1 LVLVFFSAE
10 VEEDRGLVNG
20 WELFDKIY
28 CISLAER
35 RDRRAS
41 AQGQFERAGIGD
53 RVSFHIVTKHS
64 EDTEQG
70 IYESHLACLAEGLAA
85 KARTILIFEDD
96 VLLARM
102 DDRLAVRLS
111 AALAIEGWE
120 MLCLG
125 ALVDGSSATEVP
137 GVRRIRYRA
146 LTHAYAVTAATAR
159 RLLQIP
165 WRGMPYDGMLRCE
178 IQQAYALYPAV
189 AFQSNS
195 PSDNENHPRLE
206 RLRSWL
212 GGLRRIQR
220 VNEIYHRHRGLLLAL
235 HLTTLVTVLAI
246 VIWWLSV

>member
-1 LVLVFFSAE
+1 MNAE
-10 VEEDRGLVNG
+10 AIRNIVNG

-41 AQGQFERAGIGD
+41 AESQFVKAGLGN
-53 RVSFHIVTKHS
+53 RVDFHIARKHP

-70 IYESHLACLAEGLAA
+70 IYESHLACLAAGLAA
-85 KARTILIFEDD
+85 GAQTILIFEDD
-96 VLLARM
+96 VLLTPM

-125 ALVDGSSATEVP
+125 ALVDGSSAAEVP
-137 GVRRIRYRA
+137 GVRRIHYRA
-146 LTHAYAVTAATAR
+146 LTHAYAVPAATAR
-159 RLLQIP
+159 RLVEIP
-165 WRGMPYDGMLRCE
+165 WTGTPYDGMLRSE
-178 IQQAYALYPAV
+178 IRQAYALYPAV

-195 PSDNENHPRLE
+195 PSDNEKHPRLE
-206 RLRSWL
+206 RLRIWF

-220 VNEIYHRHRGLLLAL
+220 INEIYHRHRRLLLAL
-235 HLTTLVTVLAI
+235 HMVALLAI
-246 VIWWLSV
+246 LALVVWWLSV

>member
-1 LVLVFFSAE
+1 LLTKAI
-10 VEEDRGLVNG
+10 RGIVNG
-20 WELFDKIY
+20 WELFDRIY

-41 AQGQFERAGIGD
+41 ARSQFERAGLGE
-53 RVSFHIVTKHS
+53 RASFHIVGKHP

-85 KARTILIFEDD
+85 GAQTILIFEDD
-96 VLLARM
+96 VLLSPM
-102 DDRLAVRLS
+102 TDQLAVRLS
-111 AALAIEGWE
+111 AALTMEGWE

-125 ALVDGSSATEVP
+125 ALVDGSHATEVP

-159 RLLQIP
+159 RLVEIP
-165 WRGMPYDGMLRCE
+165 WSGLPFDGMLRRE

-189 AFQSNS
+189 AFQSDS

-206 RLRSWL
+206 RLRSWF

-220 VNEIYHRHRGLLLAL
+220 VNEFYHCYRRLLLTL
-235 HLTTLVTVLAI
+235 HLATLLAI
-246 VIWWLSV
+246 LALVVWWLSN

>member
-1 LVLVFFSAE
+1 
-10 VEEDRGLVNG
+10 VNG

-35 RDRRAS
+35 RDRRVS
-41 AQGQFERAGIGD
+41 AKNQFARAGLGS
-53 RVSFHIVTKHS
+53 RVCFHIASKHP

-70 IYESHLACLAEGLAA
+70 IYESHLACLAKGLAA
-85 KARTILIFEDD
+85 EAKTILIFEDD
-96 VLLARM
+96 VLLTPM

-159 RLLQIP
+159 RLVEIP
-165 WRGMPYDGMLRCE
+165 WNGLPYDGMLRHE
-178 IQQAYALYPAV
+178 IQQAYTLYPAM

-195 PSDNENHPRLE
+195 PSDNENHPRLAY
-206 RLRSWL
+206 LRSWF
-212 GGLRRIQR
+212 GGLGRIQR
-220 VNEIYHRHRGLLLAL
+220 INAFYHRHRRLLLAL
-235 HLTTLVTVLAI
+235 HTVTLLLILAL
-246 VIWWLSV
+246 VVWWLSV